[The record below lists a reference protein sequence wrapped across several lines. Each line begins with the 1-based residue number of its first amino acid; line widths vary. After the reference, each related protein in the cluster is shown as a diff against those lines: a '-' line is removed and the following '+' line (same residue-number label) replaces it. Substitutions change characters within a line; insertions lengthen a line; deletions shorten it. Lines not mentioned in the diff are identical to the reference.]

1 MDSTQPTETNEAA
14 RRLDSIAWAAFFIWV
29 GIVMLM
35 AVAPILI
42 IVLGVWLL
50 GRAVVGVRR

>member
-1 MDSTQPTETNEAA
+1 MAA
-14 RRLDSIAWAAFFIWV
+14 RFHCFIWV

-42 IVLGVWLL
+42 IVLGVWWLL